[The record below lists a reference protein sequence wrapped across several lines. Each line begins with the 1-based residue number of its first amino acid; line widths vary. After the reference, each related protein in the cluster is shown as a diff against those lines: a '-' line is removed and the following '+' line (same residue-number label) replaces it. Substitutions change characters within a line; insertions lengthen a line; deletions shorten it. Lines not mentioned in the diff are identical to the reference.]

1 MITDQIKN
9 DFCGKVMEHANRES
23 MTYMDSVI
31 HVSEEYGFGPEMGA
45 KFLSKPLVEKI
56 RIEGEDLNMLPRK
69 SKLPFDI

>member
-1 MITDQIKN
+1 MITDETKN
-9 DFCGKVMEHANRES
+9 KFCVEVLELATKES

-31 HVSEEYGFGPEMGA
+31 HVSDQYGFGPEMGA

-69 SKLPFDI
+69 SKLPF

>member
-9 DFCGKVMEHANRES
+9 DFCGKVIEYANKES

-31 HVSEEYGFGPEMGA
+31 YVSEEYGFGPEMGA

-56 RIEGEDLNMLPRK
+56 RIEGEDLNMLPKK
-69 SKLPFDI
+69 SKLPF